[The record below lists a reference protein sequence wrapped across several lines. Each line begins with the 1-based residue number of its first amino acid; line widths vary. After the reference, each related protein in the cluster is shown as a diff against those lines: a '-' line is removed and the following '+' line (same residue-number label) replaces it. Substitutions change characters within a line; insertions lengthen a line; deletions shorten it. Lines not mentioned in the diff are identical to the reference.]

1 MDHPDVAEMQ
11 QIVWECCTK
20 TTKDNNTIG
29 EIERGVAEMQH
40 PFFVAQQCVSLRH
53 SKTQYLAS
61 KKTNNFNDLT
71 VKIRLH
77 SAYSTLHIVAP
88 SD

>member
-29 EIERGVAEMQH
+29 EIDWGVAEMQH
-40 PFFVAQQCVSLRH
+40 PFFVAQQCVALRH
-53 SKTQYLAS
+53 SKTQYLVW

-71 VKIRLH
+71 AVNRLT
-77 SAYSTLHIVAP
+77 AVVRPLDIVA
-88 SD
+88 